1 MYCFYP
7 SLDAEKGA
15 VQVFSY
21 VPEFSLDFLYSVEIE
36 QWRKVSDGKSLQG
49 KQEDKGKD
57 KKTRKSE
64 SNVTLAD
71 FLKSEM
77 LEKFKIKRT
86 VTKKDT
92 ISQQDRATSMK
103 PSNMNIASKEKQN
116 GTIKL
121 PELPCFNRFSFLEEE
136 QVTEDL
142 DNSVEEFEIKEC
154 CRKTKENI
162 KKPKKRNKLPKSKV
176 TKEEIKNDKS
186 KKVLCTKNQS
196 DKIIQEKEIKRS
208 QETFEDSQDLNL
220 DVSRCSSCFVNHFP
234 NRKFCRWALQH
245 DTSKRQ
251 LTKEEQE
258 NNKLLLLSL
267 IKSLSSNRE
276 SGARVNRVIEY

>member
-21 VPEFSLDFLYSVEIE
+21 VPEFILDFLYSVEIE
-36 QWRKVSDGKSLQG
+36 QWREVSDGKSLQG

-57 KKTRKSE
+57 NKTRKSG

-77 LEKFKIKRT
+77 LEKSKIKRT

-103 PSNMNIASKEKQN
+103 PSNMNIATKEKKN
-116 GTIKL
+116 GMIKL
-121 PELPCFNRFSFLEEE
+121 PELPCFNRCSFLEEE

-154 CRKTKENI
+154 CRKKKENI
-162 KKPKKRNKLPKSKV
+162 KKPKKQNKLPKSEV
-176 TKEEIKNDKS
+176 TKEDTKNDKS
-186 KKVLCTKNQS
+186 KKVFCTKNHT

-234 NRKFCRWALQH
+234 NSKFC
-245 DTSKRQ
+245 
-251 LTKEEQE
+251 
-258 NNKLLLLSL
+258 
-267 IKSLSSNRE
+267 
-276 SGARVNRVIEY
+276 